1 MAMSTA
7 TIRAESLST
16 EVGKRIEHAVYDR
29 NTRTVAIRM
38 GTGRV
43 YALKVADL
51 PEADPSEVTRVAVA
65 RNHRYIRI
73 SQRSGNR
80 FELPWDAVLYHCE
93 PEYEYYKGRAD
104 NGLEPG
110 RAVRIG
116 GRIRELREAKG
127 LTITEVAQRAG
138 MERPNLS
145 RLEHGRHLPSLD
157 TLERLAEALEVP
169 VAALLARR
177 DAEWKAAPMP
187 VEPDSPMP

>member
-1 MAMSTA
+1 MAVTKTA
-7 TIRAESLST
+7 SRAETSGSGL
-16 EVGKRIEHAVYDR
+16 EKRIARAAYDAG
-29 NTRTVAIRM
+29 TRAIAITM

-43 YALKVADL
+43 YTLSINALA
-51 PEADPSEVTRVAVA
+51 ESDPSEVTRVAVA

-80 FELPWDAVLYHCE
+80 FEVPWDVVLYHCE

-104 NGLEPG
+104 SGLAPE

-157 TLERLAEALEVP
+157 TLDRIAEALEAP

-177 DAEWKAAPMP
+177 DVA
-187 VEPDSPMP
+187 